1 MYLHDNSNTPAP
13 ASRRT
18 RGSNTSI
25 LTIRGGGGYSGAY
38 YSVRLFSGLFVG
50 MDGFAPTAHSS
61 PRVSP
66 IPIGGLILSATLF
79 AYTAFVPARIGYNYT
94 IRRYAVCLW
103 VLFFSA
109 ICAFHAHAIPH
120 SPFFQPRHFSP
131 VVIHYDLLFAPLTIL
146 ATIAANALPIQQHDH
161 TGSLLQHLPIT
172 SCIMH
177 KRFLYYSR
185 AYYSIH
191 LSCTGASRLFVV
203 HSHENIL
210 FSFGCL
216 LALFIRLNTP
226 KHRFYFQTLH
236 RVPPTFVGCIRLF
249 VSYDFRSIRTDNYS
263 PYGCCSSV
271 NLSAARSADTWQMP
285 KIYTAGQAG
294 VPLCAFALGC
304 LHRRQPV
311 YAHVYIFT
319 LLLLP

>member
-1 MYLHDNSNTPAP
+1 MGA
-13 ASRRT
+13 
-18 RGSNTSI
+18 GV
-25 LTIRGGGGYSGAY
+25 IRGYGWLRTYCTQ
-38 YSVRLFSGLFVG
+38 
-50 MDGFAPTAHSS
+50 FAPCQFHTHWWAYSF
-61 PRVSP
+61 
-66 IPIGGLILSATLF
+66 GYFLF
-79 AYTAFVPARIGYNYT
+79 AYTAFVPARTGYNYT

-109 ICAFHAHAIPH
+109 ICAFHAHAIPY

-131 VVIHYDLLFAPLTIL
+131 VVIRYSLLFALLTIL

-161 TGSLLQHLPIT
+161 TGSLLSHLPIT

-185 AYYSIH
+185 AYYSIR
-191 LSCTGASRLFVV
+191 LSCTGSSRLFVV

-249 VSYDFRSIRTDNYS
+249 VSYGFRSIRTDNYS

-271 NLSAARSADTWQMP
+271 RLSAARIADTWPMP
-285 KIYTAGQAG
+285 KIYTAGRAG
-294 VPLCAFALGC
+294 APLCAFALGC
-304 LHRRQPV
+304 IYGR
-311 YAHVYIFT
+311 
-319 LLLLP
+319 